1 MSKNLV
7 EWEEIGPVYTAT
19 DSWGYKDFWA
29 PEVVEFEGKY
39 YMYYTA
45 RWSQNDS
52 LRIGVAISES
62 PMGPFTDV
70 YNHPMF
76 DFGYAAID
84 ANVLI
89 DDDGQKYLYYSRDCS
104 ENVVEGRHES
114 HIYGVKLKD
123 DMISIEGEPTPL
135 IKPDQEWEKASGN
148 EWRWNEGPTVFKKS
162 GLYYLMYS
170 ANFYADKAYSI
181 GYATSENPMGPYI
194 KYEKNPIISADK
206 DWDYV
211 SGTGHNSITLSPDGS
226 EWFIVYHTH
235 TVPIIGGGDRQVC
248 IDRMGFRQDGSIYV
262 NGPTITEQMMPSGST
277 DFSNISKE
285 ARVTVSSLK
294 KGYSEKALTD
304 GEIGIYEKDKELDW
318 VSEEK
323 GESEWI
329 KLSWDKERSIS
340 SILLYRSAFGERTAD
355 TYKILLNT
363 GEVIKDISFP
373 EKAGGA
379 AVVSFPQKMVKSVK
393 IVMNKSSK
401 SLGLS
406 EVVVI
411 GK

>member
-1 MSKNLV
+1 
-7 EWEEIGPVYTAT
+7 
-19 DSWGYKDFWA
+19 
-29 PEVVEFEGKY
+29 
-39 YMYYTA
+39 
-45 RWSQNDS
+45 
-52 LRIGVAISES
+52 
-62 PMGPFTDV
+62 
-70 YNHPMF
+70 
-76 DFGYAAID
+76 
-84 ANVLI
+84 
-89 DDDGQKYLYYSRDCS
+89 
-104 ENVVEGRHES
+104 
-114 HIYGVKLKD
+114 
-123 DMISIEGEPTPL
+123 
-135 IKPDQEWEKASGN
+135 
-148 EWRWNEGPTVFKKS
+148 
-162 GLYYLMYS
+162 
-170 ANFYADKAYSI
+170 
-181 GYATSENPMGPYI
+181 MGPYI